1 MADYR
6 YGDQGR
12 SRSSIFSD
20 DGDRWRGESARD
32 DRRGG
37 PDERGFFDRAG
48 DEVRSWFGDEEAE
61 RRRESD
67 ARRYEMEQGEAGRYR
82 GGGHDDQWTGR
93 APSRRDDQASY
104 GQGGQASGDGGYR
117 FGSAGQIVGSS
128 PHDESYRRWRAQQI
142 EALDREY
149 EEYCRHRQEQFESEF
164 STFRQNRQ
172 SGVTQGG
179 TGGAGGMMFGQAG
192 QAGSTETTSQTGA
205 VAGAAASDDAAGAP
219 KPGGRPR

>member
-82 GGGHDDQWTGR
+82 GGGHDD
-93 APSRRDDQASY
+93 
-104 GQGGQASGDGGYR
+104 QASGDGGYR

-219 KPGGRPR
+219 KPGGRSR